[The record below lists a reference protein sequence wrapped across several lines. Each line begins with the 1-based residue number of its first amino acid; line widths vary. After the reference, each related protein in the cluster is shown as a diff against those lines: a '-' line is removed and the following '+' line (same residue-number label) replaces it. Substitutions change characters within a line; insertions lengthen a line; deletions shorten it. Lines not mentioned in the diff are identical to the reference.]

1 MAHHPLVSLPG
12 GDELA
17 IGEVA
22 PDDNRVTRAA
32 VVDVVHAQVVLIGEE
47 VGQPRVR
54 PAAARRSARARRI
67 FPKGFVRRGMPYE
80 QRATSAPADN
90 SAAHQGSSVP
100 GRARLLLLRLGIR
113 QLAR

>member
-1 MAHHPLVSLPG
+1 MAHHPLVSLPE

-22 PDDNRVTRAA
+22 ADDNRVTRAA
-32 VVDVVHAQVVLIGEE
+32 VVDVVHAKVVLIGEE

-67 FPKGFVRRGMPYE
+67 FPKGLL
-80 QRATSAPADN
+80 
-90 SAAHQGSSVP
+90 GSP
-100 GRARLLLLRLGIR
+100 RHAL
-113 QLAR
+113 